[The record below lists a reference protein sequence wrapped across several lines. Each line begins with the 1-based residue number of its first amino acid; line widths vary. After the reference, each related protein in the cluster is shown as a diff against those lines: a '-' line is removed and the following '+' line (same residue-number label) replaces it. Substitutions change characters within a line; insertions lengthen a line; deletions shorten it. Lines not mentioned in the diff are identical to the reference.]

1 MRMLTIIVPARE
13 WWDEEK
19 EEFVQLSKDQRLT
32 LEHSL
37 ISLAKWERRWHKPFL
52 SKEPK
57 SMEETIDYIKCMTL
71 NTCPEIVYE
80 CLTPENFKQIDEYI
94 NDSMTATIFSE
105 ETSNSSSNS
114 QFITNEL
121 IYYWMLSLNIPH
133 EYEKWHLNRL
143 ITLIRITSV
152 KNQPPKKRSA
162 QEIAMSNRALNEARK
177 REWGT
182 KG

>member
-1 MRMLTIIVPARE
+1 MLTIIVPARE

-19 EEFVQLSKDQRLT
+19 EEFVQLSKDQKLT

-57 SMEETIDYIKCMTL
+57 SMEETINYIKCMTL

-94 NDSMTATIFSE
+94 NDSMTATIFS
-105 ETSNSSSNS
+105 
-114 QFITNEL
+114 
-121 IYYWMLSLNIPH
+121 
-133 EYEKWHLNRL
+133 
-143 ITLIRITSV
+143 
-152 KNQPPKKRSA
+152 
-162 QEIAMSNRALNEARK
+162 
-177 REWGT
+177 
-182 KG
+182 

>member
-1 MRMLTIIVPARE
+1 
-13 WWDEEK
+13 
-19 EEFVQLSKDQRLT
+19 
-32 LEHSL
+32 
-37 ISLAKWERRWHKPFL
+37 
-52 SKEPK
+52 
-57 SMEETIDYIKCMTL
+57 MTL

-152 KNQPPKKRSA
+152 KNQPPKKRST